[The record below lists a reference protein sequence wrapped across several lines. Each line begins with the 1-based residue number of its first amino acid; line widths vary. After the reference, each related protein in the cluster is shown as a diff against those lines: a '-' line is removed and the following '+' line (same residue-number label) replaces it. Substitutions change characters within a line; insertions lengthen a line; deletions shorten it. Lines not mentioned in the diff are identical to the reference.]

1 MTATAFK
8 AATLFGLD
16 RQGPSGPRQAPDRL
30 AAHACVAV
38 AAFCAYIL
46 ARETQGGFST
56 AFAAF
61 GVSACGWSWLLAR
74 ALFDPAKH
82 DALWPRLV
90 VLVLA
95 ASGATAVLA
104 PAHQPASTVANN
116 LYVLSG
122 SGALLMTFVEPFQRR
137 GCALAR
143 DEVLFRAIFFG
154 VFALLVGVAVLAAW
168 TAPERVETA
177 CAVVGLAGA
186 IGATVYRLKRPLV
199 LVERATAARKPATAD
214 DLLLAE
220 RLERL
225 LRDTALHLD
234 PDLRIGDVAARL
246 NAPEHRVSRCIGAA
260 TGFPNFNRLINHHR
274 VEAAKRLLASSDQA
288 RSILQIA
295 LDCGFAS
302 LGPFNRAFREETG
315 TTPRAYR
322 ALQRSTAVEG

>member
-8 AATLFGLD
+8 AAILSGLD
-16 RQGPSGPRQAPDRL
+16 RQGTAGPRQTPDRL
-30 AAHACVAV
+30 AAYACAAIV
-38 AAFCAYIL
+38 AFCAYIL
-46 ARETQGGFST
+46 ARETHGAFST

-104 PAHQPASTVANN
+104 PPHQPVWTVANN

-143 DEVLFRAIFFG
+143 DEVLFRAIFVG

-168 TAPERVETA
+168 KAPEQVETA
-177 CAVVGLAGA
+177 CAVVGVAGA

-214 DLLLAE
+214 ELLLAE

-234 PDLRIGDVAARL
+234 PDLRLAARL

>member
-1 MTATAFK
+1 MTATAFRS
-8 AATLFGLD
+8 ATLFGPD
-16 RQGPSGPRQAPDRL
+16 RQGPSGPHQASSRL
-30 AAHACVAV
+30 TVHACVAV
-38 AAFCAYIL
+38 VAFCAYIL
-46 ARETQGGFST
+46 ARETHGGVST
-56 AFAAF
+56 GFAAF

-90 VLVLA
+90 VLIVA
-95 ASGATAVLA
+95 TAGATAVLA
-104 PAHQPASTVANN
+104 PPNQPVSTVANN

-122 SGALLMTFVEPFQRR
+122 SGALLMTFVEPFHRR

-143 DEVLFRAIFFG
+143 AEILFRAIFVG

-168 TAPERVETA
+168 KAPEPVETA
-177 CAVVGLAGA
+177 CAVVGLLGA
-186 IGATVYRLKRPLV
+186 IGVTWYRLKRPLV
-199 LVERATAARKPATAD
+199 LVERASAAKKPATAD
-214 DLLLAE
+214 DLRLA
-220 RLERL
+220 RQLEAL
-225 LRDTALHLD
+225 LRDTAVHLD
-234 PDLRIGDVAARL
+234 PELRIGDVAARL

-274 VEAAKRLLASSDQA
+274 VEAAKRLLASPDQA

-315 TTPRAYR
+315 TTPRTYR
-322 ALQRSTAVEG
+322 ALQRSKAVEG